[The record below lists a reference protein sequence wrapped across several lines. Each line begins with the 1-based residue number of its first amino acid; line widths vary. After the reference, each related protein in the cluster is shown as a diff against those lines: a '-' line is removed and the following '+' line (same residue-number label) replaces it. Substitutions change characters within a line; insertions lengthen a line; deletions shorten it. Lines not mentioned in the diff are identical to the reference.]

1 MKLVMD
7 ANVLFSS
14 LIKEGLTRKIL
25 LEEEFYFY
33 VPRFVISEFFE
44 HMEEL
49 ANKTKVNFTLLK
61 RKMNEIFKL
70 SNMNLVGAEEFGD
83 FVEKAAKF
91 SPDEDDI
98 MYFALALKLNCPIW
112 SNDCK
117 LKEQRKI
124 VIYSTEELTR

>member
-1 MKLVMD
+1 
-7 ANVLFSS
+7 
-14 LIKEGLTRKIL
+14 
-25 LEEEFYFY
+25 
-33 VPRFVISEFFE
+33 
-44 HMEEL
+44 MEEL

-124 VIYSTEELTR
+124 VIYSTEELTRKFQLGY